1 MKRSLLLGLG
11 LFILCA
17 AVLPIF
23 VLSRPIIDPPSGP
36 YPGDEIYAYQY
47 KSILGIKSGGSITDT
62 YVIDNV
68 HLRWTCFWSWTPWTF
83 FTFSGQVR
91 LYFPTYRA
99 TQLIIRFYAGRG
111 WISDGITRIDVKYTD
126 GTVKYF
132 NDVDDGT
139 HTFTLTSSKYVK
151 YVDIQYWEQQSIFG
165 GDRYIG
171 VDKIA
176 IIMA

>member
-68 HLRWTCFWSWTPWTF
+68 HLRWTCFWS
-83 FTFSGQVR
+83 
-91 LYFPTYRA
+91 
-99 TQLIIRFYAGRG
+99 
-111 WISDGITRIDVKYTD
+111 
-126 GTVKYF
+126 
-132 NDVDDGT
+132 
-139 HTFTLTSSKYVK
+139 
-151 YVDIQYWEQQSIFG
+151 
-165 GDRYIG
+165 
-171 VDKIA
+171 
-176 IIMA
+176 